1 MPMEALC
8 LKLFWI
14 PRCGGRIRRPLASS
28 SVPSTLSH
36 SKAWSSESNPSTFT
50 LNGCS
55 DLTIPILHFDPMS
68 QASRSKAPRS
78 KLPRRTPSRSNHF
91 AANLPAANFP
101 PQTFLHQTYSQQKH
115 TFPQETFPQNTF
127 SQQTIA
133 QQTFPQKTFPQQ
145 NSSTKAKPVL
155 ACSNYLKSICEEVVT
170 QNFPI

>member
-1 MPMEALC
+1 MPIEALC

-68 QASRSKAPRS
+68 QASRRKVPRS

-91 AANLPAANFP
+91 AEKLPAANFP
-101 PQTFLHQTYSQQKH
+101 PTNIPASNLPAAKAHLPARNLS
-115 TFPQETFPQNTF
+115 QNTF
-127 SQQTIA
+127 LQQTIA
-133 QQTFPQKTFPQQ
+133 QQTFPQKTLPLQ
-145 NSSTKAKPVL
+145 NGSTKTTPVF

-170 QNFPI
+170 QK

>member
-1 MPMEALC
+1 MPIEALC

-68 QASRSKAPRS
+68 QASRSKVPRS
-78 KLPRRTPSRSNHF
+78 KLPRRKPSRSNHF
-91 AANLPAANFP
+91 AENFPQHTFP
-101 PQTFLHQTYSQQKH
+101 PQTFLHQTYPQQKH
-115 TFPQETFPQNTF
+115 TFPQETFHRIPSRSKPSRSKPSRRKPSRSKTAPRKL
-127 SQQTIA
+127 SQFLPVETI
-133 QQTFPQKTFPQQ
+133 
-145 NSSTKAKPVL
+145 
-155 ACSNYLKSICEEVVT
+155 
-170 QNFPI
+170 

>member
-68 QASRSKAPRS
+68 QASRSKVPRS

-91 AANLPAANFP
+91 ATSLPAAHWPPTNIPASNLPAAKAHLPERN
-101 PQTFLHQTYSQQKH
+101 LSL
-115 TFPQETFPQNTF
+115 NTF

-145 NSSTKAKPVL
+145 NGSTKAKPVF

-170 QNFPI
+170 LNFPI